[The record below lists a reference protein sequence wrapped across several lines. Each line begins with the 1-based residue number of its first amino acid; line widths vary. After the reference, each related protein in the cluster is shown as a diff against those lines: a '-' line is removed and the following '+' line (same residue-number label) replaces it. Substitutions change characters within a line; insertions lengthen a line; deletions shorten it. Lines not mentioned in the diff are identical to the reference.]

1 MTIVDA
7 SAARRLRGTVNSSRN
22 LLRVRADTS
31 FSASRSTYMSVV
43 RTPGER
49 CSYYTND
56 RQMERTVEIACGLEV
71 GVAQSPKRLERLRVP
86 ALHHVPSRG
95 FRAEEDLQCDEECG
109 YPGLSNHDIN
119 ECMRLKR
126 RGLRTLPS
134 MSRQLRPRMPLG
146 SGTF

>member
-1 MTIVDA
+1 MSI
-7 SAARRLRGTVNSSRN
+7 
-22 LLRVRADTS
+22 VRA
-31 FSASRSTYMSVV
+31 RS
-43 RTPGER
+43 ER
-49 CSYYTND
+49 CSHYTNNI
-56 RQMERTVEIACGLEV
+56 QMEHTVEIACGLEV

-86 ALHHVPSRG
+86 ALHHVPPRG
-95 FRAEEDLQCDEECG
+95 FRAEENLQCDEECG

-119 ECMRLKR
+119 EWMRSKR